1 MLEIIPVFWQQFK
14 DNKRRVL
21 VLYRG
26 GVSSSVCC
34 EQNET
39 QLEPAAPQKE
49 TRVCIFILYTGE
61 KYIYIYIKETK
72 ISDKTPKGSRLMA
85 PIEYTYFSSFYTN
98 KWINLNFM
106 GVLPLIIIRN
116 SPKKSF
122 TYKSS

>member
-39 QLEPAAPQKE
+39 QLEPAAPKKE

-61 KYIYIYIKETK
+61 KYIYIYQGNKNIRQNAKRE
-72 ISDKTPKGSRLMA
+72 P
-85 PIEYTYFSSFYTN
+85 TN
-98 KWINLNFM
+98 GPNRIYIFFFLLHEQ
-106 GVLPLIIIRN
+106 VD
-116 SPKKSF
+116 
-122 TYKSS
+122 